1 MPAVSSCLIPA
12 VFDRLTPLPDVDS
25 DRSWVADLR
34 KYLAKVPDPRHRR
47 GVRHSIGSILAI
59 AAAAV
64 AAGARSFT
72 AIGEWAADAPQHVL
86 AMLGTRFDARAGR
99 YVAPDEATV
108 RRVANRVDGDLL
120 DDVISAWLTEHDPAE
135 PDPDTLPPAIAVDG
149 KSLRGT
155 FARTGGAGVHLLAAI
170 THERATVVGQ
180 RQVPAG
186 SSEITWFPRLLD
198 TIDLT
203 GRVVTADALHT
214 TAAHARYL
222 HSRGAYYVFTV
233 KQNQQRLYSLLDTL
247 PWHDI
252 PTHVTENRGHGRTE
266 RRTTQLAPLGDFLDY
281 PAIDFP
287 HATNAFLIERY
298 TTHHTSGKHTAHAAL
313 GITNTTGPWA
323 HPAHI
328 SHYVRNHWHIENKLH
343 WIRDVTYT
351 EDASRTRTGTAPR
364 VMATLRNLTTSAL
377 RHTGWT
383 NIAAGLRH
391 MTRDTTRPL
400 TLLGIH
406 P

>member
-1 MPAVSSCLIPA
+1 MDAAPGWPG
-12 VFDRLTPLPDVDS
+12 
-25 DRSWVADLR
+25 DLR
-34 KYLAKVPDPRHRR
+34 KHLARVPDPRHRR
-47 GVRHSIGSILAI
+47 GVRHSIESILALT
-59 AAAAV
+59 AVAV

-86 AMLGTRFDARAGR
+86 ALLGTRFDSRADR
-99 YVAPDEATV
+99 YVAPDEATL
-108 RRVANRVDGDLL
+108 RRVAGRLDGDIL
-120 DDVISAWLTEHDPAE
+120 DDVISAWLADHDPAQ
-135 PDPDTLPPAIAVDG
+135 PGPDTLPPAIAVDG

-170 THERATVVGQ
+170 THDNAIVLGQ

-186 SSEITWFPRLLD
+186 ASEITWFPTLLD
-198 TIDLT
+198 TIGLT

-214 TAAHARYL
+214 TTAHARYL
-222 HSRGAYYVFTV
+222 HARGAYYVFTV
-233 KQNQQRLYSLLDTL
+233 KQNQQRLYTL

-252 PTHVTENRGHGRTE
+252 PTHVTEERGHGRSE

-287 HATNAFLIERY
+287 HATHAFLIERY
-298 TTHHTSGKHTAHAAL
+298 TTHHTSGKHTAHTAL
-313 GITNTTGPWA
+313 GITNITATWA

-328 SHYVRNHWHIENKLH
+328 GAYVRNHWHIENKLH
-343 WIRDVTYT
+343 WTRDVTYQ
-351 EDASRTRTGTAPR
+351 EDASRARTGTAPR
-364 VMATLRNLTTSAL
+364 VMATLRNLATSAL